1 MLDAITIGVTGVIAG
16 LATWMA
22 VGLLVRRQW
31 RLDDLASI
39 GFASPRWATF
49 FGVTLL
55 VAVAALIVG
64 WRMKP
69 IGIAAIVSI
78 KVAYILMLIGYRRA
92 QTPRR
97 RDAATLAM
105 ALHSA
110 VAVAVILAW

>member
-1 MLDAITIGVTGVIAG
+1 MLDAVTVAVTGVIAV
-16 LATWMA
+16 LAMWMA
-22 VGLLVRRQW
+22 AGLLVRRQW

-39 GFASPRWATF
+39 GFTSPRWATF

-55 VAVAALIVG
+55 VAVAALVVG

-69 IGIAAIVSI
+69 IGLAAIVSI
-78 KVAYILMLIGYRRA
+78 KVAYVLMLTGYRRA

-105 ALHSA
+105 AVHSA